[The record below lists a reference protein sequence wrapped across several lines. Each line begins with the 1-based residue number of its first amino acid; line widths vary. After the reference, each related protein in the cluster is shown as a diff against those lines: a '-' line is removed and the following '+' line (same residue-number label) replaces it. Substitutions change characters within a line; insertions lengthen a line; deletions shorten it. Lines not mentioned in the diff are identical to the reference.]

1 MVKKDTLS
9 GLAGLERLLWYDFV
23 EDQMSVDVAVA
34 ET

>member
-1 MVKKDTLS
+1 MVDKETFS
-9 GLAGLERLLWYDFV
+9 GLAGLEKLWHDFV

>member
-1 MVKKDTLS
+1 MVDKETLT
-9 GLAGLERLLWYDFV
+9 GLAGLEKLWHDFV